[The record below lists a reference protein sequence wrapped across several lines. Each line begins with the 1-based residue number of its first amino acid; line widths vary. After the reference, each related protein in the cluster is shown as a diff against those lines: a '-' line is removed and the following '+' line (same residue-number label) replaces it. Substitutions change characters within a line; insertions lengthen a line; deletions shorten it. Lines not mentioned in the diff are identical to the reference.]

1 MKDDVQNMI
10 KNKYAIYKRSK
21 HNEGVSTQDRV
32 LRLLYGNRAGRM
44 VLGWLIRPEVSKLVG
59 RFMDTGLSRIMI
71 NPFIKKN
78 DIDISVCQKNEF
90 DSYNDFFKRKLVPGT
105 RVVDMTDEGFVS
117 PCDSRLT
124 VYDIED
130 TELQTFNI
138 KDSEYTVAS
147 LLRDKKLARHYRGG
161 KLWLFRLCVD
171 DYHRYIYNVSG
182 KQSDVRRIEGLYHT
196 VNPIASEYYDI
207 YKENT
212 REYCLIRTEDAGTVV
227 DMEVGALLVGRI
239 VNRYVD
245 STDVRRGEE
254 KGYFEFGGSTIIL
267 LTQKDKV
274 TPLGRIVENSR
285 KDIET
290 RVRQGELVGYVS

>member
-1 MKDDVQNMI
+1 MYRIMI
-10 KNKYAIYKRSK
+10 KKKYARYKGSK
-21 HNEGVSTQDRV
+21 HMEGMSSQDRV

-44 VLGWLIRPEVSKLVG
+44 VLKWLIRPEISEIVG
-59 RFMDTGLSRIMI
+59 RFMDSGLSRFMI
-71 NPFIKKN
+71 NPFIRKN
-78 DIDISVCQKNEF
+78 NIDISICQKCEF
-90 DSYNDFFKRKLVPGT
+90 DSYNDFFKRKLVAGSRP
-105 RVVDMTDEGFVS
+105 VDKTSSGFIS

-130 TELQTFNI
+130 TDRQVFNI

-147 LLRDKKLARHYRGG
+147 LLRDKKLAERYRGG

-182 KQSDVRRIEGLYHT
+182 KQSDIRRIDGVYHT

-212 REYCLIRTEDAGTVV
+212 REYCLIRTENAGTIV

-239 VNRYVD
+239 VNRYET
-245 STDVRRGEE
+245 STEIRCGDE
-254 KGYFEFGGSTIIL
+254 KGYFEFGGSTVIL
-267 LTQKDKV
+267 ITQKDKV
-274 TPLGRIVENSR
+274 TPLNRITANSS
-285 KDIET
+285 KDVET
-290 RVRQGELVGYVS
+290 RVRQGELVGFVH

>member
-78 DIDISVCQKNEF
+78 DIDLSLCQKNEF
-90 DSYNDFFKRKLVPGT
+90 ESYNDFFKRKLVPGART
-105 RVVDMTDEGFVS
+105 IDTTDEGFVS

-130 TELQTFNI
+130 TERQTFNI

-182 KQSDVRRIEGLYHT
+182 KQSDVRRIEGVYHT

-212 REYCLIRTEDAGTVV
+212 REYCLIRTENAGTVV

-290 RVRQGELVGYVS
+290 RVRQSELVGYVS

>member
-44 VLGWLIRPEVSKLVG
+44 VLGWLIRPEVSNLVG

-78 DIDISVCQKNEF
+78 DIDLSLCQKNEF
-90 DSYNDFFKRKLVPGT
+90 ESYNDFFKRKLVPGART
-105 RVVDMTDEGFVS
+105 IDTTDEGFVS

-130 TELQTFNI
+130 TERQTFNI

-182 KQSDVRRIEGLYHT
+182 KQSDVRRIEGVYHT

-212 REYCLIRTEDAGTVV
+212 REYCLIRTENAGTVV

>member
-1 MKDDVQNMI
+1 MI

-21 HNEGVSTQDRV
+21 HNECVSTQDRV

-90 DSYNDFFKRKLVPGT
+90 DSYNDFFKRKLVPGART
-105 RVVDMTDEGFVS
+105 
-117 PCDSRLT
+117 
-124 VYDIED
+124 IER
-130 TELQTFNI
+130 QTFNI

-212 REYCLIRTEDAGTVV
+212 REYCLIRTQDAGTII

-267 LTQKDKV
+267 LIQKDKV
-274 TPLGRIVENSR
+274 APLDRIVENSR

-290 RVRQGELVGYVS
+290 RVRQGELVGYVR

>member
-1 MKDDVQNMI
+1 MI

-21 HNEGVSTQDRV
+21 YNECVSTQDRV

-90 DSYNDFFKRKLVPGT
+90 DSYNDFFKRKLVPGA
-105 RVVDMTDEGFVS
+105 RAIDMTDEGFVS

-130 TELQTFNI
+130 AERQTFNI

-212 REYCLIRTEDAGTVV
+212 REYCLIRTQDAGTII

-267 LTQKDKV
+267 LIQKDKV
-274 TPLGRIVENSR
+274 APLDRIVENSR

-290 RVRQGELVGYVS
+290 RVRQGELVGYVR

>member
-1 MKDDVQNMI
+1 
-10 KNKYAIYKRSK
+10 
-21 HNEGVSTQDRV
+21 
-32 LRLLYGNRAGRM
+32 M

-78 DIDISVCQKNEF
+78 DIDLSLCQKNEF
-90 DSYNDFFKRKLVPGT
+90 ESYNDFFKRKLVPGART
-105 RVVDMTDEGFVS
+105 IDTTDEGFVS

-130 TELQTFNI
+130 TERQTFNI

-182 KQSDVRRIEGLYHT
+182 KQSDVRRIEGVYHT

-212 REYCLIRTEDAGTVV
+212 REYCLIRTENAGTVV

-290 RVRQGELVGYVS
+290 RVRQSELVGYVS

>member
-1 MKDDVQNMI
+1 MI

-90 DSYNDFFKRKLVPGT
+90 DSYNDFFKRKLVPGART
-105 RVVDMTDEGFVS
+105 IDMTDEGFVS

-130 TELQTFNI
+130 TERQTFNI

-182 KQSDVRRIEGLYHT
+182 KQSDVRRIEGVYHT

-212 REYCLIRTEDAGTVV
+212 REYCLIRTQDAGTII

-239 VNRYVD
+239 VNRHLD

-274 TPLGRIVENSR
+274 APLGRITENSR

-290 RVRQGELVGYVS
+290 RVRQGELVGYVR

>member
-78 DIDISVCQKNEF
+78 DIDLSLCQRNEF
-90 DSYNDFFKRKLVPGT
+90 ESYNDFFKRKLVPGART
-105 RVVDMTDEGFVS
+105 IDTTDEGFVS

-130 TELQTFNI
+130 TERQTFNI

-182 KQSDVRRIEGLYHT
+182 KQSDVRRIEGVYHT
-196 VNPIASEYYDI
+196 VNPIASEYFDI

-212 REYCLIRTEDAGTVV
+212 REYCLIRTENAGTVV

-267 LTQKDKV
+267 LTQKNRV
-274 TPLGRIVENSR
+274 TPLEKINENSTR
-285 KDIET
+285 DIET
-290 RVRQGELVGYVS
+290 RVRQGELVGYVR

>member
-1 MKDDVQNMI
+1 MI

-21 HNEGVSTQDRV
+21 HNECVSTQDRV

-90 DSYNDFFKRKLVPGT
+90 DSYNDFFKRKLVPGART
-105 RVVDMTDEGFVS
+105 IDMTNEGFVS

-130 TELQTFNI
+130 TERQTFNI

-207 YKENT
+207 YKENA
-212 REYCLIRTEDAGTVV
+212 REYCLIWTQDAGTII

-267 LTQKDKV
+267 LIQKDKV
-274 TPLGRIVENSR
+274 APLDRIVENSR

-290 RVRQGELVGYVS
+290 RV